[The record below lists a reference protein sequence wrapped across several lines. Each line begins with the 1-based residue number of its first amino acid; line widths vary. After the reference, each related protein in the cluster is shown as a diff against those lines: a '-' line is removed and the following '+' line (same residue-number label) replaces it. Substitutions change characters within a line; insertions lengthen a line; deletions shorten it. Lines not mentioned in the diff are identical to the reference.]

1 MLVKVKRV
9 VGWALFF
16 YGILYAMQVLFNRL
30 YADAFSPQHV
40 YDVMNY
46 CTAVGIAISI
56 AVVSA
61 HKRRVGSS
69 DDSPAGR
76 FLAAQAGFYMTM
88 ALALLYFPLWFSL
101 LFGDTVT
108 ETSKTWA
115 GYWCPRSIRL
125 SWVRPGPS
133 YGSRCAVN
141 NRPGRI

>member
-108 ETSKTWA
+108 DVQNVGWILVSAINPLVLGTTGSFLWK
-115 GYWCPRSIRL
+115 S
-125 SWVRPGPS
+125 VRGQ
-133 YGSRCAVN
+133 
-141 NRPGRI
+141 